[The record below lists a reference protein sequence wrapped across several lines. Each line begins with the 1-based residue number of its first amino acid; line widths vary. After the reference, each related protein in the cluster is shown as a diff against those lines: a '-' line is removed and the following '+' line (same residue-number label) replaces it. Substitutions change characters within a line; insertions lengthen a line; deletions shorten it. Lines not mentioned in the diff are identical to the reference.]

1 MLRMS
6 YIMRKSFLYA
16 YSLQSTHCTS
26 FSHYRTAPPLS
37 ALDEASRESSR
48 VSTLQKSSAT
58 NSLDKGVVSTV
69 HADDIPE
76 VTPGLEEE
84 ATSPLVSD
92 ANINSTAPETQTVV
106 EPEEE
111 IVPQFADGVTND
123 LPEQAESISTV
134 EVVAQTT
141 KPETVEPEEVEATA
155 SNMDIAETEP
165 MIADA
170 KTDEHAENLD
180 SLELGASQTPR
191 ESSRTPV
198 VSRKEEA
205 DTVDEADT
213 AGEADIQTDVGQEAE
228 TVSAVASEQEEDS
241 NDTLDSLD
249 ELEMALDNEIDGS
262 QSDLDENESGNT
274 SADTHDQLVDP
285 NTLTP
290 AVKEHGSDV
299 INTEQQQQQLALPA
313 SGEQDVMENDSVSTE
328 NEQTRTEVS
337 AEAVLSEDARTPI
350 ITLGAQ
356 ESGYNGY
363 EYSGGGEEAG

>member
-1 MLRMS
+1 MQ
-6 YIMRKSFLYA
+6 KSFLYA

-48 VSTLQKSSAT
+48 VSTLQKSSAA

-76 VTPGLEEE
+76 VTPGLEEA

-111 IVPQFADGVTND
+111 IVPQFADGVTNG

-134 EVVAQTT
+134 EVVPRTT

-155 SNMDIAETEP
+155 ANMEIAETEP

-180 SLELGASQTPR
+180 SLELGASQTPS

-213 AGEADIQTDVGQEAE
+213 VGEADIQTDVGQEAE
-228 TVSAVASEQEEDS
+228 TASAVASEQEEDS

-262 QSDLDENESGNT
+262 QSDLDENESGDT

-299 INTEQQQQQLALPA
+299 INTEQQQLALPA

-337 AEAVLSEDARTPI
+337 AEAVLSEDARTPT

-356 ESGYNGY
+356 ESSYNGY